1 MSAPPGWRAA
11 LAAAALALSVRAGLF
26 VAASRVHPDSFMT
39 PDSYGY
45 DALAR
50 TLLHDAR
57 FAASPVGPPQTRRT
71 PGFPLL
77 IAAIYAVAGEDPRAV
92 VLVGIGISVLTVW
105 LTAWVA
111 GRLWGARAALIAGVL
126 LALDIPSATASR
138 RLLTETPFAAL
149 VLAATAA
156 AVGLLVEGR
165 PRAWRG
171 FLMGTLLAAAALTRP
186 IGLFLVI
193 PAALWLVLCGRTL
206 RWSPRSTAW
215 LLAALAL
222 PWILMVGGWQ
232 VRNRVAA
239 GALVASDGPAKFVYL
254 SRGSDILAQRDG
266 ISVEVARAQLLQSI
280 DDEVKRTGRPAER
293 LYARAA
299 LALVARHPI
308 LFLKT
313 QVRWLPELLLGTG
326 AAGLSLAFDLGDGP
340 DRPRAWW
347 WALSAGAAL
356 HLLVLYAGAACG
368 LWRMRAEAVPVRLL
382 AVLLAGLVAYFVLL
396 SAGPQAYSRF
406 RVPFTPLLALAAA
419 RGLERRSRPQAGV
432 SDPSS
437 SQCASSR
444 RVR

>member
-1 MSAPPGWRAA
+1 MSATPCWRAA
-11 LAAAALALSVRAGLF
+11 LAAAALALCVRAGLF
-26 VAASRVHPDSFMT
+26 MAASRFHPSSFMS
-39 PDSYGY
+39 PDAYGY

-57 FAASPVGPPQTRRT
+57 FAAAPTGPPQTRRT

-92 VLVGIGISVLTVW
+92 VWVGIGISALTVW
-105 LTAWVA
+105 LAAWIA
-111 GRLWGARAALIAGVL
+111 GRLWGPRAAWIAGVL

-149 VLAATAA
+149 LLAATAA
-156 AVGLLVEGR
+156 AVGLLVPGR
-165 PRAWRG
+165 PRPWRG
-171 FLMGTLLAAAALTRP
+171 LLMGTLLAAAALTRP

-193 PAALWLVLCGRTL
+193 PAFLWLALCGRTL
-206 RWSPRSTAW
+206 GWSPRSTAW
-215 LLAALAL
+215 VLAALAL

-266 ISVEVARAQLLQSI
+266 TSVEVARAWLTQSI
-280 DDEVKRTGRPAER
+280 DDEGKRTGRPAER

-299 LALVARHPI
+299 LALVASHPI

-326 AAGLSLAFDLGDGP
+326 AAGVSLAFDFGDGP
-340 DRPRAWW
+340 DRARAWW
-347 WALSAGAAL
+347 WAVRAGAAL
-356 HLLVLYAGAACG
+356 HLLVLYVGAALG

-396 SAGPQAYSRF
+396 STGPQAYSRF
-406 RVPFTPLLALAAA
+406 RVPFTPLLALCAAH
-419 RGLERRSRPQAGV
+419 GLERRSAPQAV
-432 SDPSS
+432 ASDPSS

>member
-1 MSAPPGWRAA
+1 MSAAPCWRAA

-26 VAASRVHPDSFMT
+26 VAASRVHADSFMA

-57 FAASPVGPPQTRRT
+57 FAAAPTGPPQTRRT

-77 IAAIYAVAGEDPRAV
+77 IAATYAVAGEDPRAV
-92 VLVGIGISVLTVW
+92 VCVGIGISVLTVW
-105 LTAWVA
+105 LAAWVA
-111 GRLWGARAALIAGVL
+111 GRLWGQRAAWIAGVL
-126 LALDIPSATASR
+126 LALDIPSVTASR
-138 RLLTETPFAAL
+138 LFLTETPFAAL
-149 VLAATAA
+149 LLAATAA
-156 AVGLLVEGR
+156 AVGLLVRGR

-171 FLMGTLLAAAALTRP
+171 LLMGTLLASAALTRP
-186 IGLFLVI
+186 IGLLLVI
-193 PAALWLVLCGRTL
+193 PVSLWLVACGRAL
-206 RWSPRSTAW
+206 RWSPRSTLW
-215 LLAALAL
+215 LLTAFAL
-222 PWILMVGGWQ
+222 PWMLMVGGWH

-254 SRGSDILAQRDG
+254 SRGSDILAQHDG
-266 ISVEVARAQLLQSI
+266 TAVEVARAQLLQSL

-313 QVRWLPELLLGTG
+313 QVRDLPELLLGTG
-326 AAGLSLAFDLGDGP
+326 ATGLSLALDLADGP
-340 DRPRAWW
+340 DRPRVWW
-347 WALSAGAAL
+347 WALNAGAAL

-368 LWRMRAEAVPVRLL
+368 LWRMRADEVPVRLL

-396 SAGPQAYSRF
+396 STGPQAYSRF

-419 RGLERRSRPQAGV
+419 RGLDLERRLRP
-432 SDPSS
+432 
-437 SQCASSR
+437 R
-444 RVR
+444 

>member
-1 MSAPPGWRAA
+1 MSATPCWRAA

-26 VAASRVHPDSFMT
+26 MAASWAHPNSFMS
-39 PDSYGY
+39 PDAYGY
-45 DALAR
+45 EALAR

-57 FAASPVGPPQTRRT
+57 FAAAPAGPLQTRRT

-138 RLLTETPFAAL
+138 LLLTETPFAAL
-149 VLAATAA
+149 ILAAIAA
-156 AVGLLVEGR
+156 AVGLVVGR
-165 PRAWRG
+165 PRARRG
-171 FLMGTLLAAAALTRP
+171 LLMGTLLAAAALTRP
-186 IGLFLVI
+186 VGLFLVI
-193 PAALWLVLCGRTL
+193 PASLWLVLCGRTL
-206 RWSPRSTAW
+206 RWRPRSTAW
-215 LLAALAL
+215 VLAALAL

-239 GALVASDGPAKFVYL
+239 GALVASDGPAKFVYM

-266 ISVEVARAQLLQSI
+266 ISVEVARAQLTQSI

-293 LYARAA
+293 LYAQAA

-326 AAGLSLAFDLGDGP
+326 AAGVSLAFDLADGP
-340 DRPRAWW
+340 DRRARAWW

-356 HLLVLYAGAACG
+356 HLLVLYVGAARG

-396 SAGPQAYSRF
+396 STGPQAYSRF
-406 RVPFTPLLALAAA
+406 RVPFTPLLALCAA
-419 RGLERRSRPQAGV
+419 RGLERR
-432 SDPSS
+432 
-437 SQCASSR
+437 
-444 RVR
+444 

>member
-1 MSAPPGWRAA
+1 M
-11 LAAAALALSVRAGLF
+11 
-26 VAASRVHPDSFMT
+26 
-39 PDSYGY
+39 
-45 DALAR
+45 
-50 TLLHDAR
+50 
-57 FAASPVGPPQTRRT
+57 
-71 PGFPLL
+71 
-77 IAAIYAVAGEDPRAV
+77 
-92 VLVGIGISVLTVW
+92 
-105 LTAWVA
+105 
-111 GRLWGARAALIAGVL
+111 
-126 LALDIPSATASR
+126 
-138 RLLTETPFAAL
+138 
-149 VLAATAA
+149 
-156 AVGLLVEGR
+156 
-165 PRAWRG
+165 
-171 FLMGTLLAAAALTRP
+171 
-186 IGLFLVI
+186 I

-222 PWILMVGGWQ
+222 PWTLMVGGWQ

-406 RVPFTPLLALAAA
+406 RVPFTPLLALCAA
-419 RGLERRSRPQAGV
+419 RGLERRSRPQAAV